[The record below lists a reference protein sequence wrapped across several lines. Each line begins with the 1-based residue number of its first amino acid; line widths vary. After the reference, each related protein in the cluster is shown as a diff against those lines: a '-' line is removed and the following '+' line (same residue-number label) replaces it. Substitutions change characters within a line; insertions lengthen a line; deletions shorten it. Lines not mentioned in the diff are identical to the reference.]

1 MKRNIKGLPS
11 ASLHSSPLNPPV
23 KTEKRRHSDGD
34 VFRVPDSLTDGVW
47 PLSMSASEMS
57 GTRRKE

>member
-11 ASLHSSPLNPPV
+11 ASLHNSLLSPPI
-23 KTEKRRHSDGD
+23 KKEQRRHFDGD
-34 VFRVPDSLTDGVW
+34 VLIVPDSLTDGVW

-57 GTRRKE
+57 GTRSKE